1 MAQNSVKNKSKW
13 RSNDAERRTKMYK
26 PYFLEKRKI
35 ARAQCEDRSDSAVE
49 QERDTNDGKETEDKE
64 EAE

>member
-1 MAQNSVKNKSKW
+1 
-13 RSNDAERRTKMYK
+13 MYK

>member
-1 MAQNSVKNKSKW
+1 MRRIKRKNPKKGGM
-13 RSNDAERRTKMYK
+13 MYK

-35 ARAQCEDRSDSAVE
+35 ARAQCEDR
-49 QERDTNDGKETEDKE
+49 RDTLKERSVDDGRETENKE